1 MKVTAEMLR
10 KGNACGWQ
18 TQRFKEKWPRGMIVN
33 EANLRLAIKLDFDIQ
48 GGTCRLLSGVVHDQF
63 LHETLGRWAIYDR
76 GPYDTRRWRNYL
88 RSIIPEILA
97 AARAMD
103 EAEKGRKK

>member
-10 KGNACGWQ
+10 RVYACGRQ
-18 TQRFKEKWPRGMIVN
+18 LVIFKAVWPKGMVIN
-33 EANLRLAIKLDFDIQ
+33 EANLRLAIKLDLDIQ
-48 GGTCRLLSGVVHDQF
+48 GGTWRLLSGVVHDQF

-88 RSIIPEILA
+88 RSIIPQILA
-97 AARAMD
+97 AARAMH